1 MVIYGL
7 QHNPYAP
14 WCWNIYLHFPLS
26 KITQFCRFL
35 YTSTMV
41 RIWVMLG
48 YKPILVGGIPT
59 PLKNMSSS
67 MGRMTTH
74 ILWKIKF
81 MFQTTNQIPSGYLT

>member
-1 MVIYGL
+1 MIHDDLWITTY
-7 QHNPYAP
+7 PYAP

-48 YKPILVGGIPT
+48 YKLFWLVVYLPLWVSNDLVGAIT
-59 PLKNMSSS
+59 ILKND
-67 MGRMTTH
+67 GVRQ
-74 ILWKIKF
+74 WE
-81 MFQTTNQIPSGYLT
+81 G